1 MEHPDLAF
9 KPAHDHVE
17 ETPVVVEIESFRV
30 LGLDPDDAEFYSNY
44 PEAKRKKVVRKVGYS
59 LLSPVYPDSY
69 CRLADLDERSTFDS
83 SRC

>member
-1 MEHPDLAF
+1 MSHKSSMEHPDLAF

-44 PEAKRKKVVRKVGYS
+44 PEAKRKKVVRKVGLFTPFTYTS
-59 LLSPVYPDSY
+59 
-69 CRLADLDERSTFDS
+69 RLILQID
-83 SRC
+83 